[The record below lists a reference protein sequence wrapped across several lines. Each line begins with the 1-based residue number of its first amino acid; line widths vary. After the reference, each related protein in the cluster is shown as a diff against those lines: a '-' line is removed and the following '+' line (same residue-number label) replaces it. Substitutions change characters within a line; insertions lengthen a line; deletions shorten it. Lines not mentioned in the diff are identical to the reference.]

1 VTGEERKRSPLR
13 IGKINYANLFPIFYM
28 LERECDCSHYEFIE
42 GVPSTL
48 NRTLRNGEIDISP
61 SSSIE
66 YLRHQ
71 DKYTIIDG
79 HSISSEGPVGSI
91 FLLSRNPIERLKG
104 ATILTTSQ
112 SETSVTLLH
121 IILKKF
127 YEIECFLRPT
137 DDPLDV
143 IVKEAEAY
151 LSIGDEAMKAK
162 KTIEGMYIYDLG
174 ELWYRHTGL
183 PFVFALWIVRK
194 NCHTEKPELFE
205 RFLQD
210 LSRAKVRALENLDK
224 IAKEFKPLLLKNHS
238 ILVTEDELISYW
250 RGISY
255 DLGEK
260 QRKGLELF
268 GKYSGE
274 LGLL

>member
-1 VTGEERKRSPLR
+1 MTGEERKVSPLR

-48 NRTLRNGEIDISP
+48 NRMLRNGEIDISP

-104 ATILTTSQ
+104 TTILTTSQ
-112 SETSVTLLH
+112 SETSVVLLH

-127 YEIECFLRPT
+127 YEIECLLIPT

-162 KTIEGMYIYDLG
+162 KTIAGMYIYDLG

-194 NCHTEKPELFE
+194 NCHTEKPEFFE

-210 LSRAKVRALENLDK
+210 LSRAKVQALGNLDE
-224 IAKEFKPLLLKNHS
+224 IAKEFQPLLLKHHS
-238 ILVTEDELISYW
+238 LLVKEDELISYW

-274 LGLL
+274 SGLL